1 MPEFPEKVNV
11 EVEEVR
17 EITPGLK
24 TTELILSVAVLAIAG
39 ALVIVNDSLSAEVWV
54 DLAKWV
60 VGGYALSRGL
70 AKL

>member
-1 MPEFPEKVNV
+1 MEEEV
-11 EVEEVR
+11 EVIEVK
-17 EITPGLK
+17 PGIK
-24 TTELILSVAVLAIAG
+24 TTELILCIVVLGIAG
-39 ALVIVNDSLSAEVWV
+39 AMVLVNDSLSAEVWV

>member
-1 MPEFPEKVNV
+1 MEEEV
-11 EVEEVR
+11 EVIEVK
-17 EITPGLK
+17 PGIK
-24 TTELILSVAVLAIAG
+24 TTELILCIAVLAIAG
-39 ALVIVNDSLSAEVWV
+39 AMVFVNDSLSAEVWV